1 MKVPGYLFIPK
12 CILEFDFTSFRLGGK
27 WKAVFHDAVCGKD
40 RSFEARYGVL
50 QEKGSEL
57 EVVLQY
63 VEEKEK
69 MDGAEMLPKS
79 SGESSFFNV
88 LEWISFSRVDKGT
101 Y

>member
-1 MKVPGYLFIPK
+1 M
-12 CILEFDFTSFRLGGK
+12 
-27 WKAVFHDAVCGKD
+27 FHDAVCGKD

-88 LEWISFSRVDKGT
+88 LEWISFSTVDKGT